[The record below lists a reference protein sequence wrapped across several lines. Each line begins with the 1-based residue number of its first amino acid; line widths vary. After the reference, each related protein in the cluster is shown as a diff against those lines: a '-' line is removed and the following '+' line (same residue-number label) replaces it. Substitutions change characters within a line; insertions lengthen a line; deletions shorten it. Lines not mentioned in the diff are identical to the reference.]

1 MKATSVFNNQNETKE
16 SVVFAKCTTFA
27 GNFEHGV

>member
-1 MKATSVFNNQNETKE
+1 MIAVSVFNNQNETKA
-16 SVVFAKCTTFA
+16 SIVLAKCTTFA